1 MLIWNSVFDL
11 VLISVLISVFLFS
24 ISSTVSHSW
33 YDIVYIQ
40 AQDVLEESQQMMPV
54 SCDGID
60 LVNDI
65 SDDLAEQGSK
75 NSSAKELRMILK
87 NVHFLVRIS
96 HIAVWQ

>member
-1 MLIWNSVFDL
+1 MSIWNSVSDL
-11 VLISVLISVFLFS
+11 VLINVILLS

-40 AQDVLEESQQMMPV
+40 AQDVLEESQQTMPV